1 MLTSMLTG
9 FVVDFALRFFL
20 FSQSV
25 CLIESG
31 SYNQT
36 STTNVEDVG
45 EYIFLKSTRE

>member
-1 MLTSMLTG
+1 MLTW
-9 FVVDFALRFFL
+9 FVVDFALRFSL

-25 CLIESG
+25 ECLIESG